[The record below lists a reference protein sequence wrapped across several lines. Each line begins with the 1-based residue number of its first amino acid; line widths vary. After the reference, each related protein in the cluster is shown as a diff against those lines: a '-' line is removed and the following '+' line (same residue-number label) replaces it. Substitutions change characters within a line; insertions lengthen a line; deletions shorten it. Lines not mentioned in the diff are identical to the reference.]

1 MRPTREQKK
10 LASAAAD
17 KMYSRDVDPHY
28 VAATLRYLDERNAS
42 LEELLGMVDRFVR
55 FGMPEHELSE
65 MRRLVT
71 KLREEEARDEAA
83 AVEDD
88 HSEIDS
94 SMLL

>member
-10 LASAAAD
+10 QARAAAD
-17 KMYSRDVDPHY
+17 KMHSRDVDPHF
-28 VAATLRYLDERNAS
+28 VAATLRYLDDRNAS
-42 LEELLGMVDRFVR
+42 LEELLVMVDRFVR

-71 KLREEEARDEAA
+71 KLREEDARDEAA
-83 AVEDD
+83 VDEDE
-88 HSEIDS
+88 HSEIDN